1 MSRLSHYFQPV
12 ELLYKALSE
21 FQDDLGPRGIPLTT
35 VYQIYEEHERE
46 RQSKTKEIEMKTL

>member
-1 MSRLSHYFQPV
+1 MLRPSLYFQPV

-46 RQSKTKEIEMKTL
+46 RQSKTKKLKLK